1 MKVQVRFLLLVAV
14 LLAITFPAF
23 SRDIKT
29 DYDHHANFSQYKTYS
44 WGKVETQNPLWDD
57 RIREAVN
64 RELAKKGWTEAPA
77 DGDVTI
83 MAMGTTHERPILRT
97 FYDSS
102 FRDGAGVGSVSRQ
115 PTSTTMRLGP
125 WSSTCSTPK
134 QEIDLARLSERHPSR
149 QAGQSHEGSRKIG
162 GEDVCPF
169 PPVDVKA
176 KENRPA

>member
-23 SRDIKT
+23 SRDIRT

-64 RELAKKGWTEAPA
+64 RELAKKGWTEVPA

-83 MAMGTTHERPILRT
+83 MAIGTTHERPLLRT
-97 FYDSS
+97 FYDS
-102 FRDGAGVGSVSRQ
+102 FPGWWWGGFGE
-115 PTSTTMRLGP
+115 STTYVDNYEVGTLVIDMFDSRSKRLIWRGSATDTLP
-125 WSSTCSTPK
+125 DKPEK
-134 QEIDLARLSERHPSR
+134 AMKDLNKSVEKMFEH
-149 QAGQSHEGSRKIG
+149 
-162 GEDVCPF
+162 F
-169 PPVDVKA
+169 PPSA
-176 KENRPA
+176 